1 MQTLRFA
8 SNAIATRYPLPTL
21 GPLAWSQREG
31 GWTAA
36 VALPDLPNDSIVVPS
51 CALPGRP
58 GADFTVELTVDGA
71 AWGLAP
77 TSIVA
82 KPMEAHAV
90 SKPTPTASDPRATT
104 HIDYFHC
111 RADLAGA
118 TAHVTVTGTEM
129 PRDYLASFSLRAFKT
144 SPDPGRLATQ
154 RNVVPAI
161 SQLTAPRALR
171 HRICSPT
178 CVAMVLAYHGVAD
191 SLLHVAHSCLHGP
204 SGMFGVWPLAVRTL
218 TDAGLVAGVEC
229 FDDLDA
235 AAPLLA
241 RGLPVVASIRFAAGA
256 LPGSPLHA
264 TDGHLVVVTGLDDD
278 CVYVNDPAARDASVV
293 PRAYPRAA
301 FAAAWLTER
310 GAAYVAAPL

>member
-8 SNAIATRYPLPTL
+8 SNAVAAHCPLPTL

-31 GWTAA
+31 GWSAS

-51 CALPGRP
+51 CSLPGRP
-58 GADFTVELTVDGA
+58 GADFTVELTVAGA
-71 AWGLAP
+71 GWGLAP
-77 TSIVA
+77 TSTTA
-82 KPMEAHAV
+82 TPMNTP
-90 SKPTPTASDPRATT
+90 SKTTASDPRATT

-111 RADLAGA
+111 RADLSGA
-118 TAHVTVTGTEM
+118 MAHVTVIGADV
-129 PRDYLASFSLRAFKT
+129 PRDYLVSFSLRAYKT
-144 SPDPGRLATQ
+144 TPLPGRLTTP

-191 SLLHVAHSCLHGP
+191 SLLHVAKSCLHVP

-229 FDDLDA
+229 FNNLDTV
-235 AAPLLA
+235 APLLA
-241 RGLPVVASIRFAAGA
+241 HGLPVVASIRFAAGA
-256 LPGSPLHA
+256 LPGSPLDG

-293 PRAYPRAA
+293 PRVYPRAA

-310 GAAYVAAPL
+310 GAAYVVAPL